1 MAWEAIPDE
10 LKRLRQWTTWW
21 KTSDGRKAF
30 AGKSNEPASWRTFD
44 QVRNSPNI
52 AFVIGDRGEYV
63 GVDLDDCIVEGQY
76 TEQATEILQAFAGV
90 SYAEIS
96 PSETGVKLLVR
107 GQKPDWAVSRAGTW
121 LECYDNRR
129 FWCLTGD
136 VIGDDWATIG
146 DDQGQVEWLCQN
158 WLQRAQNSPVER
170 TEPAIRPES
179 QASVWDRAVGYAES
193 CPPALVGGRDNAAYS
208 LAGNLMAIVDEY
220 GQGLTDDQVY
230 ELLSAWNQRNSD
242 PLSDREIQTKV
253 RSARQNGTPRE
264 LKRPEV
270 AGWPTIDAITIQ
282 ADDEEIDVNIDGF
295 LNRSEEAHRS
305 TWPEALLYPPGFL
318 GDVVRW
324 INSQN
329 SRPSPILALPGALAL
344 LSVLLGSKW
353 KDKTGQYA
361 NLYLVSVG
369 GPGSGKAAPMRI
381 VQDVLNECNAS
392 EMWTGKTTSDSAI
405 ASRMKTNPTQLFIWD
420 EFGKFLQKTKMTY
433 GGGPL
438 NSVQDAML
446 ELWSPGKIW
455 KQKTYSD
462 SSHNKEIDN
471 PFMSLLGATT
481 PQTLWSGFDESNLV
495 DGFSARLLVFIEPN
509 YAPLVERE
517 RQPLPESILEPARWW
532 LRFTE
537 NQGNMKDA
545 FPGCRTIPDG
555 DGAADI
561 FRQMARYVDE
571 NHKDEVACAQWAR
584 APEKARRLAMLYA
597 CSRDQEAPIVDREA
611 AHWGCSV
618 VEIATT
624 QFLKHARRE
633 IGGSDHAAQRW
644 RKILSF
650 IASETRQKRVV
661 TKRQILR
668 KFSMPLNE
676 ADKILSAMLEARQI
690 AIVTGPPDQKTNKKT
705 VYFRAID

>member
-158 WLQRAQNSPVER
+158 WLQKAQNSPVER
-170 TEPAIRPES
+170 TEPAIRLES
-179 QASVWDRAVGYAES
+179 QASVWDRAMGYAES

-220 GQGLTDDQVY
+220 GNGLTDDQVY
-230 ELLSAWNQRNSD
+230 ELLAAWNQRNSD

-381 VQDVLNECNAS
+381 VQDVLNECNAT

-517 RQPLPESILEPARWW
+517 RQPLPESILQPARWW

-545 FPGCRTIPDG
+545 FPGCRKIGEDK
-555 DGAADI
+555 GAAEI
-561 FRQMARYVDE
+561 FRRLARYVDE

-597 CSRDQEAPIVDREA
+597 CSADMESPNITCEA

-650 IASETRQKRVV
+650 VAGETRQKRVV

-668 KFSMPLNE
+668 KFNMPLSE
-676 ADKILSAMLEARQI
+676 ADKILSAMLEARQV
-690 AIVTGPPDQKTNKKT
+690 AIVTGPNDQKTNKKT